1 MCPLGGIATP
11 VRRPFPI
18 REVTEGAARILVPD
32 VPRRR
37 GPGKA
42 GPWPFYNPTMA
53 VNRDL
58 SAIVLARWPRPIG
71 SALDGLAATGAW
83 GIRMALEAHITGLT
97 FNDRSS
103 MAAMLVRENLRRN
116 RVDARVVVGDL
127 TTHLATASYGFVD
140 IDPFGPPS
148 PFLAAAFRSD
158 TSTYG
163 LGITATDTAVLCG
176 TYPDACTRRYDARP
190 LRCPQGAEI
199 GLRILL
205 GYCAR
210 LAGERGST
218 ISPVLSFA
226 AEHFLRTFLLVEKRR
241 ATPPVG
247 HLVRRRPGEFVPAGP
262 EAADAIGPL
271 WTGPLHEPAV
281 VRSLV
286 PSPWS
291 LPSTARLL
299 ATLQAEADLPAYFVT
314 TDELAAAARGSPPGI
329 ERLLDGLRS
338 AGYRAARTHFHPRGV
353 RTDAPYDEVVRI
365 FRARMPTGST
375 DGSAPAS

>member
-1 MCPLGGIATP
+1 
-11 VRRPFPI
+11 VNRPFPI

-53 VNRDL
+53 VNRDI
-58 SAIVLARWPRPIG
+58 SAIVLTRWPRPVR

-83 GIRMALEAHITGLT
+83 GIRMALEARVTGLT

-103 MAAMLVRENLRRN
+103 VAGTLVRENLRRN
-116 RVDARVVVGDL
+116 RVDAPVFASDL
-127 TTHLATASYGFVD
+127 ATHLTTASYEFVD

-148 PFLAAAFRSD
+148 PFLPAAFRSD
-158 TSTYG
+158 KSAYG

-176 TYPDACTRRYDARP
+176 TYPDACERRYDARP

-210 LAGERGST
+210 LAEGRQST
-218 ISPVLSFA
+218 IHPVLSFA
-226 AEHFLRTFLLVEKRR
+226 AEHFLRTFLLVQNGRNS
-241 ATPPVG
+241 PPLG
-247 HLVRRRPGEFVPAGP
+247 HVARRRPGEFVPTP
-262 EAADAIGPL
+262 PSAADAIGPL
-271 WTGPLHEPAV
+271 WTGPLHDPAV
-281 VRSLV
+281 VGALV
-286 PSPWS
+286 PSAWS

-314 TDELAAAARGSPPGI
+314 TDELAAEARGSPPRI
-329 ERLLDGLRS
+329 ERFLDGLRS

-353 RTDAPYDEVVRI
+353 RTDAPHDELLRI
-365 FRARMPTGST
+365 FLARMPTGSR
-375 DGSAPAS
+375 DGSTPAS